1 MPANRQNKRAV
12 YLLETDE
19 TGDYRETTRG
29 GIYSTTTKAAKAIA
43 EEINYN
49 LKAISLADAKTDIDP
64 AKSNGEWRVAIHAGM
79 AFKSNAEPATA
90 KTVCGDNMSDGW
102 DSLSLGRDDF
112 TIKWTDSNTNYDN
125 ESFVAPFFRFKTIC
139 IKWQSVKRVLDT
151 LGIDNYGQS
160 DVFHFDFEESD
171 YSVIEKVSDYGGDYG
186 IHCVSITKEE
196 LL

>member
-43 EEINYN
+43 KEINSN
-49 LKAISLADAKTDIDP
+49 LKEISLADAKTDIDP
-64 AKSNGEWRVAIHAGM
+64 AKSNSEWRVAIHAGI

-102 DSLSLGRDDF
+102 DSLGRDDF
-112 TIKWTDSNTNYDN
+112 TIKWTDSNTKYDN
-125 ESFVAPFFRFKTIC
+125 NQGVAPFFRFKTIC

-151 LGIDNYGQS
+151 LEIGFYGQS
-160 DVFHFDFEESD
+160 DNFHFDFEESD
-171 YSVIEKVSDYGGDYG
+171 YSVIEKVSDYSREYG